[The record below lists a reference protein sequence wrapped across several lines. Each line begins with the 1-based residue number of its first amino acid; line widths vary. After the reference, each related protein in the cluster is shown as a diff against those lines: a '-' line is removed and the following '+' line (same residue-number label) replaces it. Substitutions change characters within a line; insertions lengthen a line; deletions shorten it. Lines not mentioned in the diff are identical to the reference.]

1 MRSVAVLVFAL
12 VGCGGSPGHTPA
24 PSPTPAPPSGAHAP
38 TPTPAPGDDAPWALV
53 RHLASDALAGRA
65 PGTPGSAAA
74 RAAITAELERCG
86 VAPALPNGTFEQRT
100 DGPGIN
106 LIAHLPGRV
115 PGRHVLLSAHYDH
128 LGVHGG
134 EIMNGADDN
143 AAAVGSV
150 LAVACELA
158 RSGPRAATV
167 IIAFWDTEEP
177 PYFLTDDMGSRW
189 YVAHPHVPLAS
200 IEVAIVL
207 DLVGAGLWPG
217 SPLHFALGAE
227 TSPALARAV
236 DATPA
241 AGFTLVP
248 AGLHLVEDLVTG
260 GHQPWSDY
268 DAFRDASVPVLFL
281 SNGQTAHYHQ
291 PSDDFATLD
300 LPKLTAQ
307 TRWLAALVGRLANL
321 PTADA
326 PHFAPFDR
334 PEVDRAAA
342 RTLVQGAL
350 DSGRFA
356 AGTGALE
363 ADLAGLPSADPLA
376 LRVAVQRV
384 QCLAAGRYPERLC
397 NALGA
402 RP

>member
-1 MRSVAVLVFAL
+1 MRPVAVLAFFLAA
-12 VGCGGSPGHTPA
+12 CGGTSAADPSAPPA
-24 PSPTPAPPSGAHAP
+24 PAEPAPAE
-38 TPTPAPGDDAPWALV
+38 PAPAEPGLSDEPWALV
-53 RHLASDALAGRA
+53 RLLASDALEGRA
-65 PGTPGSAAA
+65 PGTPGGAKA
-74 RAAITAELERCG
+74 RAAIIAELKRCG
-86 VAPALPNGTFEQRT
+86 VTPATPGGAFEQPT

-106 LIAHLPGRV
+106 LIGHLPGRD

-158 RSGPRAATV
+158 RAGPRAATI
-167 IIAFWDTEEP
+167 IIALWDAEEP

-189 YVAHPHVPLAS
+189 FVAHPHVPLSS

-241 AGFTLVP
+241 SGFTLVP
-248 AGLHLVEDLVTG
+248 AGLHLVEELVTG

-268 DAFRDASVPVLFL
+268 DAFRDANVPVLFL

-300 LPKLTAQ
+300 LPKLAAQ
-307 TRWLAALVGRLANL
+307 TRWLGALVGRLADL
-321 PTADA
+321 PASDA
-326 PHFAPFDR
+326 PRFAPFDR
-334 PEVDRAAA
+334 PEIDRAAA

-350 DSGRFA
+350 DSGRFSA
-356 AGTGALE
+356 HDALR
-363 ADLAGLPSADPLA
+363 ADLAGLPDADPRA
-376 LRVAVQRV
+376 VRAAVQRV
-384 QCLAAGRYPERLC
+384 QCLAAGRYPTRLC
-397 NALGA
+397 EALGA